1 MIISGAIVRNPG
13 YNDGDQSVEYAFNNN
28 LKNLIASFM
37 DENLNKEVELELH
50 FVNSE
55 LKYLDSRKF
64 TGIIEYNSDY
74 SNTGL
79 FLPDLFL
86 NITSIMCVKPIKNQD
101 TLTIFSN
108 FTKEDC
114 ERFEAEYVEVEM

>member
-1 MIISGAIVRNPG
+1 MTISGAIVRNPG
-13 YNDGDQSVEYAFNNN
+13 YNDGDQSVEYAFNDN
-28 LKNLIASFM
+28 LKNLMASFM
-37 DENLNKEVELELH
+37 NENINKEVKLELY
-50 FVNSE
+50 FIDSE
-55 LKYLDSRKF
+55 LKYLDSREF

-74 SNTGL
+74 SNIGL

-86 NITSIMCVKPIKNQD
+86 NINGIMCIKPVKKED

-114 ERFEAEYVEVEM
+114 ERFEAEYVEIEI